1 MEPVAF
7 LLISDDTSTIISM
20 RGSCPCFTSFTFEC
34 LSGTLAMRHSQSL
47 LLVFTQIFLA
57 FAFLAS
63 SLCVFA
69 YPDPAPPNIL
79 LIVSEDNGPDLSCY
93 GNPYVSTPHLDQ
105 LATDGVLF
113 DNAFVPLSGC
123 SQSRAAFLTGLY
135 PHQNGQFGLAT
146 WKFRMYDPETPNLV
160 SALHKAGYRTGLL
173 GKLHVNPES
182 AFPFDMRWGDSN
194 FSRRNLEQYAERAES
209 FISESDAPF
218 FLSVNYPDAHRPF
231 LKEANSL
238 PTDPLTPKDVV
249 VPEAIGIETEGL
261 LRDTAD
267 YYNCMSRLDSLVG
280 DLLDV
285 LDRSGKRNNTWIIYF
300 GDHGFDILRGK
311 RTSLEQGLRIPLIIT
326 SPNGVRGTVRNELV
340 STIDLAPTLLAA
352 AGIEPDIPLPGLS
365 LDPLLQDETMAEWR
379 EYLFTEFVTHSAHN
393 YFPQRTI
400 RNDRFKLI
408 ETLMPGEINPGYDF
422 TLNKFYDPGTVEAAI
437 SNSPPVI
444 RNAYERMHSPPRWQ
458 LFDLENDPHEWIDL
472 SDDPAHADTLAR
484 LQEELLRWRQ
494 DTEDPFLDPE
504 FVHQVRDEIEYHR
517 QGEEGYAKPDQ
528 WNFYDTLPA
537 TVRGVSKQRSNPD
550 STTLSD
556 DRLNVFDADA
566 TVNVRT
572 VLPVRMAIHGCV
584 GVNVLFIAADD
595 LRCNIGCMDDPI
607 ARTPN
612 IDRLASQGTLFER
625 AYVQVAICNASRASM
640 LTGLRNDTIGVWDLN
655 THFRDYHSDVVT
667 LPQLFRENG
676 YHSVN
681 LGKIHHGT
689 GRCAE
694 DAPSWSEPQEMHLS
708 NRSLRYALPNNDLG
722 GKKADASE
730 CADVDDDAYSEGIL
744 ANRAVERLEEFAASG
759 EPFFLGLGFK
769 CPHLPFSAPKRYW
782 DLYDR
787 TQFEDDAWENIFGPN
802 ALPSGAPTIA
812 GHAWPELRG
821 YRDIPNQGDLSPE
834 KRAELRH
841 GYYASTSYHDACL
854 GKVLDAL
861 ERTGLTENT
870 IIVYWSDHGFELGD
884 HGLWGKLTNYETATR
899 VPLII
904 AAPDFPQDQQTLAL
918 VEAIDIYP
926 TLAELAGLNPPSDL
940 EGRSMVPL
948 LREPDLEWKSAAMSQ
963 FHRPVDY
970 SLKPED
976 LRTMGYTIRTARYRY
991 VEWRNCRTEEIEA
1004 RELYDHETDPVESV
1018 NLAARPEHAERI
1030 AELERMLADLRS
1042 DE

>member
-1 MEPVAF
+1 MQRTRFHFILIQIVFTVAF
-7 LLISDDTSTIISM
+7 SASPQNVYADPDSD
-20 RGSCPCFTSFTFEC
+20 
-34 LSGTLAMRHSQSL
+34 
-47 LLVFTQIFLA
+47 
-57 FAFLAS
+57 
-63 SLCVFA
+63 
-69 YPDPAPPNIL
+69 PPNIL
-79 LIVSEDNGPDLSCY
+79 LIVSEDNGPDLGCY
-93 GNPYVSTPHLDQ
+93 GNPYVSTPHLDH
-105 LATDGVLF
+105 LAIDGVLF
-113 DNAFVPLSGC
+113 DNAFVPLAGC

-146 WKFRMYDPETPNLV
+146 WKFHMYDPDTPNLV
-160 SALHKAGYRTGLL
+160 ASLHNAGYRTGLL

-182 AFPFDMRWGDSN
+182 AFPFDMRWGNSN
-194 FSRRNLEQYAERAES
+194 FSRRDLEQYAERAES
-209 FISESDAPF
+209 FISESDDPF

-231 LKEANSL
+231 LREANSL
-238 PTDPLTPKDVV
+238 PEDPLTQEDVL

-267 YYNCMSRLDSLVG
+267 YYNCMSRLDALVG
-280 DLLDV
+280 DLLDA
-285 LDRSGKRNNTWIIYF
+285 LDRSGKRDNTWIIYF

-311 RTSLEQGLRIPLIIT
+311 RTSLEQGLRIPLIIA
-326 SPNGVRGTVRNELV
+326 SPNGARGTVRDELV

-352 AGIEPDIPLPGLS
+352 AGIEAEVSLPGLS
-365 LDPLLQDETMAEWR
+365 LDPLLQDETMPEWR

-393 YFPQRTI
+393 YFPQRTV
-400 RNDRFKLI
+400 RDSRFKLI

-422 TLNKFYDPGTVEAAI
+422 TLNKFYDPESVEAAI

-444 RNAYERMHSPPRWQ
+444 RNAYERMQRPLRWQ

-472 SDDPAHADTLAR
+472 SEDPAHAETLAR
-484 LQEELLRWRQ
+484 LQVELLRWRQ
-494 DTEDPFLDPE
+494 ETEDPFLDPG
-504 FVHQVRDEIEYHR
+504 FVLQVRDEIESHR
-517 QGEEGYAKPDQ
+517 RGEEGYAKPDR
-528 WNFYDTLPA
+528 WEFYDALP
-537 TVRGVSKQRSNPD
+537 TRVRGVSNRRIETD
-550 STTLSD
+550 SSPSS
-556 DRLNVFDADA
+556 DRLNIFNADA
-566 TVNVRT
+566 TVNGHADWKDRT
-572 VLPVRMAIHGCV
+572 NIYGRV
-584 GVNVLFIAADD
+584 GINILFIAADD

-625 AYVQVAICNASRASM
+625 AYIQVSICNASRASM
-640 LTGLRNDTIGVWDLN
+640 LTGLRSDTIGVWDLN
-655 THFRDYHSDVVT
+655 THFRDYRSDVVT
-667 LPQLFRENG
+667 IPQLFRENG
-676 YHSVN
+676 YRSVN

-689 GRCAE
+689 GRCAV
-694 DAPSWSEPQEMHLS
+694 DPPSWSDPQEMHLS
-708 NRSLRYALPNNDLG
+708 NRSLRYALPKNDLDD
-722 GKKADASE
+722 KKADAAE
-730 CADVDDDAYSEGIL
+730 CADVNDDAYFEGIL
-744 ANRAVERLEEFAASG
+744 ANRAVERLEEFAESG

-782 DLYDR
+782 DLYERD
-787 TQFEDDAWENIFGPN
+787 QFEDDVWEEFFGPN
-802 ALPSGAPTIA
+802 ALPSDAPSIA

-821 YRDIPNQGDLSPE
+821 YRDIPDEGDLSPE

-854 GKVLDAL
+854 GQVLDAL

-904 AAPDFPQDQQTLAL
+904 AAPDFPHDQQTLAL

-948 LREPDLEWKSAAMSQ
+948 LCEPDLEWKTAAMSQ

-970 SLKPED
+970 SLKPDD

-991 VEWRNCRTEEIEA
+991 VEWHNCRTHGIEA
-1004 RELYDHETDPVESV
+1004 RELYDHETDPVESI
-1018 NLAARPEHAERI
+1018 NLANHPEHAKRI
-1030 AELERMLADLRS
+1030 AELERMLAALRIGENS
-1042 DE
+1042 SAFQDE